1 MGMGMCCGWVGH
13 GGWRNYLGGH
23 ADPYEVG
30 SKRQRLIDGGSSALL
45 ASLQGQAGGPRSLPV
60 VRLRGLPFNCSDN
73 DVFDFFAGLDV
84 VDVLFVRKNG
94 RFSGEAY
101 VVFGAPIQV
110 DYALQKNRHNMGR
123 RYIEVFRCKKQDYYH
138 AIAAEVADARC
149 ADSPPPLSTASFNN
163 SLTAG
168 TTNAKLAAVSAARSD
183 PSSKDH
189 VDHTGVVK
197 LRGLPFSASKRD
209 VMDFFGEFEL
219 NDENVHIVVHNDGR
233 ATGEAFVDFGSPED
247 AKSAMNKDKMTLGS
261 RYVELFPSSRE
272 EATRA
277 ATKAR

>member
-1 MGMGMCCGWVGH
+1 M
-13 GGWRNYLGGH
+13 
-23 ADPYEVG
+23 G

-45 ASLQGQAGGPRSLPV
+45 AGLQGQAGGPRSLPV
-60 VRLRGLPFNCSDN
+60 VRLRGLPFNCCDN

-101 VVFGAPIQV
+101 VVFGAPMQV

-138 AIAAEVADARC
+138 AVAAEVADARC

-189 VDHTGVVK
+189 LDHTGVLK